1 MALVKAYLKKI
12 VGHLKANGKEDRVKP
27 FQQGATEMMKLIMA
41 KFDEMQIWI
50 GESLD
55 TDNAGLAFSYN
66 KDGEEN
72 PTFMFFADGLVLEK
86 F

>member
-1 MALVKAYLKKI
+1 MALVKAYLKK
-12 VGHLKANGKEDRVKP
+12 VVKHLKDNGKEDRVKG
-27 FQQGATEMMKLIMA
+27 FQTGATEMMKLIMA

-55 TDNAGLAFSYN
+55 TENAGLGFSYN